1 MVLLAPAGIARKG
14 MLIHFRLA
22 TIPFLGE
29 MIMQP
34 SAARLKTFW
43 DLAFWDQS
51 FVKGSPPNN
60 QPLQILCED
69 HVGTYLIPFPCRWR
83 DGE

>member
-22 TIPFLGE
+22 SIPFLGE

-34 SAARLKTFW
+34 SAA
-43 DLAFWDQS
+43 A
-51 FVKGSPPNN
+51 
-60 QPLQILCED
+60 
-69 HVGTYLIPFPCRWR
+69 
-83 DGE
+83 